1 MIDITDRVRVE
12 DGWKRLPDG
21 TLSRDRAWYVY
32 CLCPVRGARGEIVD
46 RYVRVSMHDTEAE
59 AVTAAGGVVPTDDVI
74 DFAEI

>member
-32 CLCPVRGARGEIVD
+32 CLRPVRGSNGAIQD

-59 AVTAAGGVVPTDDVI
+59 AIEAAEAVVPVDDVI